1 VKTHSLAMTLTRP
14 ADSGESERPTPL
26 PARRKDRSAPRNA
39 SSTIRQALEIAGE
52 TLWVLLLV
60 LVIGFVV
67 AKAPQINA
75 AIDQIG
81 AGAPVPAARAMDA
94 SREAQLRDLQERFA
108 RYESKIVP
116 LEKGYAQLKQ
126 RHADLLKAYSELR
139 KAHVRESTSEVSVA
153 EAHPVAAP

>member
-1 VKTHSLAMTLTRP
+1 
-14 ADSGESERPTPL
+14 
-26 PARRKDRSAPRNA
+26 
-39 SSTIRQALEIAGE
+39 
-52 TLWVLLLV
+52 
-60 LVIGFVV
+60 VV